1 MKSPQVT
8 DCWGAWAEMEGWLQ
22 VCHQVGS
29 YAVACWTQ
37 EHDEVGASCPW
48 SASAAE
54 RSCRLDRALAVP
66 RGALA
71 VLAVPGLQETNER
84 RKEEKGWRRNL
95 ARFLLR
101 PARQLFSQQKNEN
114 RQFSFFLT
122 NILMEDGP

>member
-1 MKSPQVT
+1 MKSPRIT

-66 RGALA
+66 
-71 VLAVPGLQETNER
+71 GLQETNER
-84 RKEEKGWRRNL
+84 RKEEEEEKEEKEEKEEEEEEEEEKEEEERKKKRG
-95 ARFLLR
+95 
-101 PARQLFSQQKNEN
+101 
-114 RQFSFFLT
+114 
-122 NILMEDGP
+122 

>member
-1 MKSPQVT
+1 MKSPRVT

-84 RKEEKGWRRNL
+84 RKEEEEEKEEKEEKEEEEKEEEEKKKKRG
-95 ARFLLR
+95 
-101 PARQLFSQQKNEN
+101 
-114 RQFSFFLT
+114 
-122 NILMEDGP
+122 